1 VQHLLT
7 TDDHKTQQLPPNM
20 SETVVPSVLPQIE
33 NEWQQEASKIH
44 PTLLDYQDKLMG
56 QPRDVSQVRI
66 LRVNQLDAQILDKE
80 LNDIL
85 KMQFMKIFSFFKVI
99 HSFIAIIN
107 TK

>member
-1 VQHLLT
+1 
-7 TDDHKTQQLPPNM
+7 M
-20 SETVVPSVLPQIE
+20 SESVVPSVLPQIE
-33 NEWQQEASKIH
+33 HEWQQEASKIQ

-85 KMQFMKIFSFFKVI
+85 KLQFMKIFSFFKVK
-99 HSFIAIIN
+99 IIL
-107 TK
+107 TYCLRSITQITQFKIQK